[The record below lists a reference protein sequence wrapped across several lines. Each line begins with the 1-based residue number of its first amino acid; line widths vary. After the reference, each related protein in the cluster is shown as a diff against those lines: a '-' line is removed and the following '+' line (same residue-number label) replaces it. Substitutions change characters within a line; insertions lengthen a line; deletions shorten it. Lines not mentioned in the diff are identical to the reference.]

1 MASQPIQ
8 GYLFEPQQDN
18 QKGYSYDDDYYQ
30 DQNVYDNA
38 SNSSDNDAQYDY
50 YYGDSDQD
58 EAEVQ
63 EISQIQKAQTELNR
77 KTTTQLDEEATRINK
92 AFNKDNK
99 KFFRNYIKQL
109 VSKQKKRFESDEF
122 SLDLT
127 YITPKIIAMGF
138 PADKF
143 ESLYR
148 NDRKEVKNF
157 FKKKH
162 KDNYKI
168 YNLCSER
175 EYNREEF
182 QNFAHYPF
190 EDHQAPEFQLIYN
203 FCKDLF
209 KFLYEEG
216 NEDNTAAVHCKA
228 GKGRTGVM
236 ICCFLMYSGEH
247 QKAID
252 SLRYYGM
259 MRTKNKKGVTIP
271 SQIRYVQYF
280 EKALQCK
287 YNLENFPRINLKLLK
302 IKLVTIP
309 NFNFFGGCEPF
320 FTIIQFSDNK
330 EKIEYNSLDH
340 FKLQKY
346 HKEPYIEFVLEEY
359 DIKGDVQIQFFNK
372 SLLKKKE
379 KMFQFWFNC
388 AFFEPNGV
396 LVLDKN
402 QLDSACKDKKHKR
415 FSEAFHVEVHA
426 LRPDLKD
433 SKEVQEIEIM
443 KDENSYLQVNRR
455 KKEEYEIR
463 MKKKEEK
470 AIQNQPIQP
479 QHLQIDKID
488 KINIFQQQKNQKN

>member
-8 GYLFEPQQDN
+8 GNIFEPNQDN
-18 QKGYSYDDDYYQ
+18 QKGYSYDDDYYEE
-30 DQNVYDNA
+30 QNNVFDNA
-38 SNSSDNDAQYDY
+38 SQSSDNEVQYDY

-63 EISQIQKAQTELNR
+63 EISQIPAQTELNR

-92 AFNKDNK
+92 AFNKDK
-99 KFFRNYIKQL
+99 KKYFRNYIKML

-127 YITPKIIAMGF
+127 YITSKIIAMGF
-138 PADKF
+138 PADKL

-157 FKKKH
+157 FKKQH
-162 KDNYKI
+162 QDSYKI

-175 EYNREEF
+175 EYNKEEF

-209 KFLYEEG
+209 KFIYEEG
-216 NEDNTAAVHCKA
+216 NGENIAAVHCKA

-236 ICCFLMYSGEH
+236 ICCFLMFSGVYE
-247 QKAID
+247 KAID
-252 SLRYYGM
+252 SLRYYGI

-280 EKALQCK
+280 EKALQCR

-320 FTIIQFSDNK
+320 FTITYFQDNK
-330 EKIEYNSLDH
+330 EKTEYNSLDN

-346 HKEPYIEFVLEEY
+346 HKEPYIEFVLDEY
-359 DIKGDVQIQFFNK
+359 EVKGDVQIQFFNK

-402 QLDSACKDKKHKR
+402 QLDSACKDKKHKQ

-426 LRPDLKD
+426 LRPNQQ
-433 SKEVQEIEIM
+433 QEIQIM
-443 KDENSYLQVNRR
+443 SEENGYLQVNKR
-455 KKEEYEIR
+455 KKEEYESR
-463 MKKKEEK
+463 MKMKQG
-470 AIQNQPIQP
+470 ASTFNQQNIP
-479 QHLQIDKID
+479 QNLEID
-488 KINIFQQQKNQKN
+488 KINIFQLQKNQKN

>member
-1 MASQPIQ
+1 MSYQPIQ
-8 GYLFEPQQDN
+8 SNNIIDKYDN
-18 QKGYSYDDDYYQ
+18 QKGYSYDEDQNEEQDVYDDCNSQESEDQNDYYF
-30 DQNVYDNA
+30 
-38 SNSSDNDAQYDY
+38 
-50 YYGDSDQD
+50 GDSDQ
-58 EAEVQ
+58 EEPEVQ
-63 EISQIQKAQTELNR
+63 EMDQIQAQTELNR
-77 KTTTQLDEEATRINK
+77 KTTKQLDEQATEINK
-92 AFNKDNK
+92 ALNKDSK
-99 KFFRNYIKQL
+99 KFFGNFLKKL
-109 VSKQKKRFESDEF
+109 VSKQKKRYESDEF

-138 PADKF
+138 PANKL

-148 NDRKEVKNF
+148 NDRDEVKTF
-157 FKKKH
+157 FQKKH
-162 KDNYKI
+162 KDNYKV

-175 EYNREEF
+175 EYGQKVFENIAR
-182 QNFAHYPF
+182 YPF
-190 EDHQAPEFQLIYN
+190 EDHQAPQFQLIYN

-252 SLRYYGM
+252 SLRYYGI

-287 YNLENFPRINLKLLK
+287 YNLEDFPKIRLKLLK
-302 IKLVTIP
+302 IKIVTIP

-320 FTIIQFSDNK
+320 FTITQPIDDK

-346 HKEPYIEFVLEEY
+346 HKEPYIEFILDEY
-359 DIKGDVQIQFFNK
+359 EVKGDVQIQFFNK
-372 SLLKKKE
+372 SILKKKE

-415 FSEAFHVEVHA
+415 FSEAFHVEVHV
-426 LRPDLKD
+426 LKP
-433 SKEVQEIEIM
+433 KQEQEIEIM
-443 KDENSYLQVNRR
+443 SDENCYLEANRR
-455 KKEEYEIR
+455 KRAEYEIR
-463 MKKKEEK
+463 MQKKVEK
-470 AIQNQPIQP
+470 GVFKSLSIPQNIQNGRI
-479 QHLQIDKID
+479 IE
-488 KINIFQQQKNQKN
+488 FQQEKNNKN